1 MRQSLQLFINGQP
14 TVVRG
19 EQAFWPLSR
28 YLREHRRLV
37 GTKIVCAEG
46 DCGACSVLVGR
57 PKQTARDNNPSLS
70 YQTIDSCIVF
80 MHQLDRTH
88 VVTVEGIASREGELS
103 AVQKAMVEGH
113 GSQCGFCTPGFV
125 VALHGAH
132 EDQIGLPQPSSL
144 PDMEEDDLKVELSG
158 NLCRCTGYVQI
169 LAAARRIDATTIGG
183 MNGRYP
189 AAAIVDHFESL
200 GEDPVT
206 IECGDERD
214 GFGGDSPAVSNRV
227 FVARTIEQA
236 IHFRAEHPTCRV
248 VSGATDVGVQHNHGH
263 AIGQVLLGIADVE
276 AMREITVTDD
286 SVRFGA
292 AATWRDVLKTVE
304 STFPTF
310 DPILLR
316 FGSPQIRNI
325 GSIGGNLANGSP
337 IADSIPF
344 LMSAGA
350 SIELS
355 SIDGTRLI
363 AMDEFYTGYKTT
375 VMRENELI
383 TAVVV
388 PRVAPEEE
396 LRLYKVSRR
405 RDMDISTLTAGIF
418 LRFENSESNRPIAEC
433 PIAECRIAEC
443 RIAIGGVGP
452 VVIRCR
458 SAEQFLVGRPL
469 ELQTFVAAG
478 DHVRGD
484 IAAITDVRGTKAFR
498 DLLAGNVL
506 IKCFHDINGTSSTK
520 QTSGSPS

>member
-1 MRQSLQLFINGQP
+1 MRQSLQMFINGRL
-14 TVVRG
+14 TVIQG
-19 EQAFWPLSR
+19 EHAFWPLSR
-28 YLREHRRLV
+28 FLREHRRLV

-57 PKQTARDNNPSLS
+57 HNNHSGDDDSTLS

-88 VVTVEGIASREGELS
+88 VITVEGISAADGELS
-103 AVQKAMVEGH
+103 AVQKAMVDGH

-125 VALHGAH
+125 VAMHGAH
-132 EDQIGLPQPSSL
+132 EDRIQCENPSSL
-144 PDMEEDDLKVELSG
+144 PEMETEDLKIELSG

-169 LAAARRIDATTIGG
+169 LAAARRIEATTLGG

-189 AAAIVDHFESL
+189 PAEMIRHFQSL
-200 GEDPVT
+200 GDDPVT
-206 IECGDERD
+206 IQCDGQDENDPSR
-214 GFGGDSPAVSNRV
+214 SHRV
-227 FVARTIEQA
+227 LVARTTQQA
-236 IHFRAEHPTCRV
+236 VHFRAEHPACRV

-263 AIGQVLLGIADVE
+263 AIGQVLLGIADTE
-276 AMREITVTDD
+276 ELSRITVTDD

-292 AATWRDVLKTVE
+292 AATWREVLKTVE
-304 STFPTF
+304 KTFPWF
-310 DPILLR
+310 DSILLR

-344 LMSAGA
+344 LMSAA
-350 SIELS
+350 AKIELT
-355 SIDGTRLI
+355 SIDGVRSV
-363 AMDEFYTGYKTT
+363 AMDEFYTDYKKT

-388 PRVAPEEE
+388 PRVAPEDD

-418 LRFENSESNRPIAEC
+418 LRRDGDRIVHS
-433 PIAECRIAEC
+433 RIAM
-443 RIAIGGVGP
+443 GGVGP

-458 SAEQFLVGRPL
+458 SAEEFLRDQPFN
-469 ELQTFVAAG
+469 LQTITAAG
-478 DHVRGD
+478 DYVRRD
-484 IAAITDVRGTKAFR
+484 ISAITDVRGTKAFR
-498 DLLAGNVL
+498 DVLAGNVL
-506 IKCFHDINGTSSTK
+506 IKCFHDLNGSTDA
-520 QTSGSPS
+520 QTHPVVSP